1 MHYSVGRWIFQMN
14 LQQRI
19 MIKSQKI
26 ASKTN
31 ESKWVRSMP
40 EIHDSSKKKKVD
52 RLRHMYR
59 CLLTSCILVI
69 ELFKSKNGSS

>member
-1 MHYSVGRWIFQMN
+1 MHYSVGRWIFQIN

-31 ESKWVRSMP
+31 ESEWVRSMP
-40 EIHDSSKKKKVD
+40 EIHDSSKKN
-52 RLRHMYR
+52 R
-59 CLLTSCILVI
+59 
-69 ELFKSKNGSS
+69 